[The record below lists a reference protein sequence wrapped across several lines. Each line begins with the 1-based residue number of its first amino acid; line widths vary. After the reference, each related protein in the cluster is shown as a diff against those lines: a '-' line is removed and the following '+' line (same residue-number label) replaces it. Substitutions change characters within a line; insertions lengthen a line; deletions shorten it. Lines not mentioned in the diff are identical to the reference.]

1 MNFWKI
7 SIQNSAYWNWLFSR
21 IWILCTFT
29 KCRITD
35 IFRRSTAK
43 RFRRNCWIWSATY
56 EKWHHEN
63 CWRKYTLVITFTY
76 KKSATVQQRFASVY
90 GSKKATYTLVGAVA
104 FLMLSFLT
112 GLHSKRFHRNPPAEP
127 FYVSFYTTNSNNVLD
142 QTVVKITVTET
153 VRPG

>member
-1 MNFWKI
+1 MI
-7 SIQNSAYWNWLFSR
+7 PFS
-21 IWILCTFT
+21 
-29 KCRITD
+29 
-35 IFRRSTAK
+35 
-43 RFRRNCWIWSATY
+43 
-56 EKWHHEN
+56 
-63 CWRKYTLVITFTY
+63 Y

-90 GSKKATYTLVGAVA
+90 GSKKATDTLAWWAVA